1 MSARKKQV
9 TSPPAKFTVK
19 DNQYSPRNAA
29 QEAFMS
35 DTSLGNNV

>member
-1 MSARKKQV
+1 MSVRKKQV